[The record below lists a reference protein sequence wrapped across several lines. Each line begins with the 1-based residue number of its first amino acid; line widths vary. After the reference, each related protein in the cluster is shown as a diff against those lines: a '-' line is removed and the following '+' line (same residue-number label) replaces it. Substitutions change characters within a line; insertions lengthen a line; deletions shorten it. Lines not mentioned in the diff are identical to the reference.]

1 MTGKEKQGFLQGYR
15 YALKLTA
22 TVQLCKCQNPLNYIH
37 LIEIAINLKILPSSS
52 PIFLG
57 IDHKNILWPTLQ
69 MIGFSVP
76 YPAIFSRKGHRDQK
90 EVEKHFLFLPFL
102 SAITSHPS
110 VQSYFYS
117 HPGFIKPQHKNRPIH
132 PPFWVFS
139 LKALMSGRVKPGS
152 DNLPYSPFLAFL
164 PLWASDMTLR
174 ANRRVAPLLLHT
186 SFMSFYKQCTL
197 HWISLEPKVLNVPF
211 HFSQTQWHRH
221 RLGGAW
227 T

>member
-1 MTGKEKQGFLQGYR
+1 MISFTWKPRISQTTKVKLSMAEWIEGNVDNRKREQGFLQGYR

-139 LKALMSGRVKPGS
+139 LKALMSDRVKPGS
-152 DNLPYSPFLAFL
+152 ICP
-164 PLWASDMTLR
+164 TL
-174 ANRRVAPLLLHT
+174 L
-186 SFMSFYKQCTL
+186 C
-197 HWISLEPKVLNVPF
+197 
-211 HFSQTQWHRH
+211 
-221 RLGGAW
+221 
-227 T
+227 